1 MRRRGKRKTK
11 NKKKQKVYK
20 RGGIM
25 SEEIC
30 NRASFE
36 GSGMVKRIS

>member
-11 NKKKQKVYK
+11 NTKKKVYK